1 MATTRP
7 QDITSV
13 VGLFRVSTEAQ
24 EKEGYS
30 LAAQQ
35 TAYERD
41 CRTFGWRSL
50 AIFEGQETGSALSQ
64 RQIIHDLISCI
75 RNHRPDAVWV
85 IEQSRLT
92 RGDELDVA
100 VLLRELRESGAKVIL
115 ERGTVIDPTDLEG
128 AFVFRLKALMDRRE
142 WEVIAARNWRGKDE
156 KAKLGLLVNSRPAY
170 GYTTTGEG
178 KGKGKRVPV
187 PTEADVV
194 RQIFEW
200 KAAGVSIRQI
210 IRRLY
215 DLGVQAPMQAGRTSG
230 TSPTRYR
237 NGVQLWAKTTIK
249 RLLDNPVYLG
259 VSYHR
264 CWIKKGKSFV
274 FDRTNP
280 KAVWIENAHEAI
292 ISQELWDAAH
302 RQLDAQ
308 HCRRSLNQYM
318 LTGTM
323 ICPHCGSALNVT
335 TSGGNRGPRY
345 AYYFCASK
353 RQKPDEW
360 GRRQRTGTACPSGW
374 WRADRTDR
382 MVWDAFIKLIS
393 SPDMVEQLLSS
404 VDAQKKRE
412 RLQALVRDLTAETE
426 QIENMK
432 ARARNK
438 LLSEILTDGEY
449 LKERERLQTQLDGLA
464 RRLEAAKAE
473 LKVCSK
479 EAGMQVIQNLAL
491 LKLGEKKLTQEQRS
505 RLFRALVKRV
515 VPKDA
520 DLTEVEIDLYVTP
533 ESGVL
538 QTPAGSISTATL
550 AVTVPLTPEREYGDG
565 VGGEG

>member
-7 QDITSV
+7 QDISTI
-13 VGLFRVSTEAQ
+13 VGLLRVSTEAQ

-50 AIFEGQETGSALSQ
+50 DTFEGQETGSALSQ
-64 RQIIHDLISCI
+64 RQIIHDLIACI

-100 VLLRELRESGAKVIL
+100 VLLRELRESGAKVVL
-115 ERGTVIDPTDLEG
+115 ERGTIIDPTDLEG
-128 AFVFRLKALMDRRE
+128 AFMFRLKALMDRRE

-156 KAKLGLLVNSRPAY
+156 KAKLGLLVNARPAY

-194 RQIFEW
+194 RQIYEW

-210 IRRLY
+210 IRRLFEQ
-215 DLGVQAPMQAGRTSG
+215 GVPAPTQAGRTSG
-230 TSPTRYR
+230 KLPQRFK
-237 NGVQLWAKTTIK
+237 NGIQLWAETTVK
-249 RLLDNPVYLG
+249 RILDNPLYLG
-259 VSYHR
+259 VSFHR
-264 CWIKKGKSFV
+264 CWVTRGKSLV

-308 HCRRSLNQYM
+308 HYRRSLNQYM
-318 LTGTM
+318 LTGIM
-323 ICPHCGSALNVT
+323 ICPHCGSTLNAT
-335 TSGGNRGPRY
+335 SSGGNRGPRY

-382 MVWDAFIKLIS
+382 MVWEAFIKLIS

-404 VDAQKKRE
+404 VDAEKKRE
-412 RLQALVRDLTAETE
+412 RLRALIRDLTTEAE
-426 QIENMK
+426 QIETMK
-432 ARARNK
+432 ARAREK
-438 LLSEILTDGEY
+438 LLAEILTDGEY
-449 LKERERLQTQLDGLA
+449 LKERERLQTQLEGTAKRLA
-464 RRLEAAKAE
+464 TAKVE

-479 EAGMQVIQNLAL
+479 EAGMQVIQNLAM

-505 RLFRALVKRV
+505 RLFHALVKRV
-515 VPKDA
+515 VPRDA
-520 DLTEVEIDLYVTP
+520 ELTEVEIDLYVTP

-538 QTPAGSISTATL
+538 QTPAGSLSIATL
-550 AVTVPLTPEREYGDG
+550 AVTVSLAG
-565 VGGEG
+565 V